1 MPDRRNIKSEAYS
14 WENGEMKLKP
24 DFQIVQMANDYMLV
38 PTGDQIDS
46 FNGTVILNE
55 VSAFILNQL
64 KEDLEK
70 EDLVERLVME
80 FDVESATARED
91 VDVAVEKMKQIGI
104 LI

>member
-1 MPDRRNIKSEAYS
+1 
-14 WENGEMKLKP
+14 MKLKP

-70 EDLVERLVME
+70 EDLVERLVKE

>member
-1 MPDRRNIKSEAYS
+1 
-14 WENGEMKLKP
+14 MKLKP

-38 PTGDQIDS
+38 PTGDEIDT

-55 VSAFILNQL
+55 VSAFILDQL

-70 EDLVERLVME
+70 EDLVERLVKE

-91 VDVAVEKMKQIGI
+91 VDAAVEKMKQIGI

>member
-1 MPDRRNIKSEAYS
+1 
-14 WENGEMKLKP
+14 MKLKP

-55 VSAFILNQL
+55 VSAFMLNQL

-70 EDLVERLVME
+70 EDLVERLVRE

-91 VDVAVEKMKQIGI
+91 VDVAVEKLKQIGI

>member
-1 MPDRRNIKSEAYS
+1 
-14 WENGEMKLKP
+14 MKLKP

-80 FDVESATARED
+80 FDVESAIARED
-91 VDVAVEKMKQIGI
+91 VDAAVEKMKQIGI

>member
-1 MPDRRNIKSEAYS
+1 
-14 WENGEMKLKP
+14 MKLKP

-55 VSAFILNQL
+55 VSAFMLNQL
-64 KEDLEK
+64 KEELEK

>member
-1 MPDRRNIKSEAYS
+1 
-14 WENGEMKLKP
+14 MKLKP

-55 VSAFILNQL
+55 VSAFLLNQL

-91 VDVAVEKMKQIGI
+91 VDAAVEKMKQIGI

>member
-1 MPDRRNIKSEAYS
+1 
-14 WENGEMKLKP
+14 MKLKP

-55 VSAFILNQL
+55 VSAFLLDQM

-70 EDLVERLVME
+70 EELVERLLME
-80 FDVESATARED
+80 FDVDPATARED
-91 VDVAVEKMKQIGI
+91 VDAAVEKMKQIGI

>member
-1 MPDRRNIKSEAYS
+1 
-14 WENGEMKLKP
+14 MKLKP

-55 VSAFILNQL
+55 VSAFMLNQL
-64 KEDLEK
+64 KEELEK

-80 FDVESATARED
+80 FDVEYATARED
-91 VDVAVEKMKQIGI
+91 ADDAIEKMKRIVI
-104 LI
+104 LII

>member
-1 MPDRRNIKSEAYS
+1 
-14 WENGEMKLKP
+14 MKLKP

-64 KEDLEK
+64 KEDLKK

-91 VDVAVEKMKQIGI
+91 VDAAVEKMKQIGI

>member
-1 MPDRRNIKSEAYS
+1 
-14 WENGEMKLKP
+14 MKLKP

-55 VSAFILNQL
+55 VSAFMLNQL

-80 FDVESATARED
+80 FDVESATARQD
-91 VDVAVEKMKQIGI
+91 VDAAVEKMKQIGI

>member
-1 MPDRRNIKSEAYS
+1 
-14 WENGEMKLKP
+14 MKLKP

-38 PTGDQIDS
+38 PIGDQIDS

-70 EDLVERLVME
+70 EDLVERLVKE

-91 VDVAVEKMKQIGI
+91 VDAAVEKMKQIGI

>member
-1 MPDRRNIKSEAYS
+1 
-14 WENGEMKLKP
+14 MKLKP

-70 EDLVERLVME
+70 EDLVERLVKE

-91 VDVAVEKMKQIGI
+91 VDAAVEKMKQIGI

>member
-1 MPDRRNIKSEAYS
+1 
-14 WENGEMKLKP
+14 MKLKP

-55 VSAFILNQL
+55 VSAFMLNQL

-91 VDVAVEKMKQIGI
+91 VDAAVEKMKQIGI

>member
-1 MPDRRNIKSEAYS
+1 
-14 WENGEMKLKP
+14 MKLKP

-55 VSAFILNQL
+55 VSAFMLNQL

-70 EDLVERLVME
+70 EDLVERLVRE

-91 VDVAVEKMKQIGI
+91 VDAAVEKMKQIGI

>member
-1 MPDRRNIKSEAYS
+1 
-14 WENGEMKLKP
+14 MKLKP

-46 FNGTVILNE
+46 FNGTVILND
-55 VSAFILNQL
+55 VSAFMLNQL

-70 EDLVERLVME
+70 EDLVERLVKE

-91 VDVAVEKMKQIGI
+91 VDAAVEKMKQIGI

>member
-1 MPDRRNIKSEAYS
+1 
-14 WENGEMKLKP
+14 MKLKP

-64 KEDLEK
+64 KEDLKK

-80 FDVESATARED
+80 FDVESATARKD

>member
-1 MPDRRNIKSEAYS
+1 
-14 WENGEMKLKP
+14 MKLKP

-55 VSAFILNQL
+55 VSAFMLNQL

-70 EDLVERLVME
+70 EDRVERLVRE

-91 VDVAVEKMKQIGI
+91 VDVAVEKLKQIGI

>member
-1 MPDRRNIKSEAYS
+1 
-14 WENGEMKLKP
+14 MKLKP

-91 VDVAVEKMKQIGI
+91 VDAAVEKMKQIGI

>member
-1 MPDRRNIKSEAYS
+1 
-14 WENGEMKLKP
+14 MKLKP

-55 VSAFILNQL
+55 VSAFMLNQL

-91 VDVAVEKMKQIGI
+91 VDDAIEKMKQIGI
-104 LI
+104 LII

>member
-1 MPDRRNIKSEAYS
+1 
-14 WENGEMKLKP
+14 MKLKP

-55 VSAFILNQL
+55 VSAFMLNQL
-64 KEDLEK
+64 KENLEK

-91 VDVAVEKMKQIGI
+91 VDVAIEKMKQIGI

>member
-1 MPDRRNIKSEAYS
+1 
-14 WENGEMKLKP
+14 MKLKP

-64 KEDLEK
+64 KENLEK

-91 VDVAVEKMKQIGI
+91 VDVAVEKLKQIGI

>member
-1 MPDRRNIKSEAYS
+1 
-14 WENGEMKLKP
+14 MKLKP
-24 DFQIVQMANDYMLV
+24 DFQIVQMADDYMLV

-55 VSAFILNQL
+55 VSAFLLDQM

-70 EDLVERLVME
+70 EDLVERLLME
-80 FDVESATARED
+80 FDVDPATARED
-91 VDVAVEKMKQIGI
+91 VDAAVEKMKQIGI

>member
-1 MPDRRNIKSEAYS
+1 
-14 WENGEMKLKP
+14 MKLKP

-55 VSAFILNQL
+55 VSAFMLNQL

-70 EDLVERLVME
+70 EELVERLVME

>member
-1 MPDRRNIKSEAYS
+1 
-14 WENGEMKLKP
+14 MKLKP

-55 VSAFILNQL
+55 VSAFMLNQL

-91 VDVAVEKMKQIGI
+91 VDVAVEKLKQIGI

>member
-1 MPDRRNIKSEAYS
+1 
-14 WENGEMKLKP
+14 MKLKP
-24 DFQIVQMANDYMLV
+24 DFQIVQMVNDYMLV

-55 VSAFILNQL
+55 VSAFLLNQL

-91 VDVAVEKMKQIGI
+91 VEAAVEKMKQIGI

>member
-1 MPDRRNIKSEAYS
+1 
-14 WENGEMKLKP
+14 MKLKP

-55 VSAFILNQL
+55 VSAFLLNQL

-70 EDLVERLVME
+70 EDLVERLVKE
-80 FDVESATARED
+80 FDVESAKARED
-91 VDVAVEKMKQIGI
+91 VDAAVEEMKQIGI

>member
-1 MPDRRNIKSEAYS
+1 
-14 WENGEMKLKP
+14 MKLKP

-46 FNGTVILNE
+46 CNGTVILNE
-55 VSAFILNQL
+55 VSAFMLNQL

-70 EDLVERLVME
+70 EDLVERLVRE

-91 VDVAVEKMKQIGI
+91 VDVAVEKLKQIGI

>member
-1 MPDRRNIKSEAYS
+1 
-14 WENGEMKLKP
+14 MKLKP

-55 VSAFILNQL
+55 VSAFLLNQL

-70 EDLVERLVME
+70 EDLVERLVRE

-91 VDVAVEKMKQIGI
+91 VDVAVEKLKQIGI

>member
-1 MPDRRNIKSEAYS
+1 
-14 WENGEMKLKP
+14 MKLKP

-55 VSAFILNQL
+55 VSAFLLNQL

-80 FDVESATARED
+80 FDVDPATARED
-91 VDVAVEKMKQIGI
+91 VDVAVEKIKQIGI

>member
-1 MPDRRNIKSEAYS
+1 
-14 WENGEMKLKP
+14 MKLKP

-64 KEDLEK
+64 EEDLEK

-80 FDVESATARED
+80 FDVEPATARED

>member
-1 MPDRRNIKSEAYS
+1 
-14 WENGEMKLKP
+14 MKLKP

-55 VSAFILNQL
+55 VSAFLLNQL

-80 FDVESATARED
+80 FDVESATARQD
-91 VDVAVEKMKQIGI
+91 VDAAVEKMKQIGI

>member
-1 MPDRRNIKSEAYS
+1 
-14 WENGEMKLKP
+14 MKLKP
-24 DFQIVQMANDYMLV
+24 DFQIVQMANDFMLV

-91 VDVAVEKMKQIGI
+91 VDAAVEKMKQIGI

>member
-1 MPDRRNIKSEAYS
+1 
-14 WENGEMKLKP
+14 MKLKP

-91 VDVAVEKMKQIGI
+91 VDVAVEKLKQIGI

>member
-1 MPDRRNIKSEAYS
+1 
-14 WENGEMKLKP
+14 MKIKP

-55 VSAFILNQL
+55 VSAFLLDQM

-70 EDLVERLVME
+70 EDLVERLLME
-80 FDVESATARED
+80 FDVDPATARED
-91 VDVAVEKMKQIGI
+91 VDAAVEKMKQIGI

>member
-1 MPDRRNIKSEAYS
+1 
-14 WENGEMKLKP
+14 MKLKP

-55 VSAFILNQL
+55 VSAFLLNQL

>member
-1 MPDRRNIKSEAYS
+1 
-14 WENGEMKLKP
+14 MKLKP
-24 DFQIVQMANDYMLV
+24 DFQIVQMANDYKLV

-55 VSAFILNQL
+55 VSAFMLNQL

-70 EDLVERLVME
+70 EDLVERLVRE

-91 VDVAVEKMKQIGI
+91 VDVAVEKLKQIGI

>member
-1 MPDRRNIKSEAYS
+1 
-14 WENGEMKLKP
+14 MKLKP

-55 VSAFILNQL
+55 VSAFLLNQL

-70 EDLVERLVME
+70 EDLVERLVKE

-91 VDVAVEKMKQIGI
+91 VDAAVEKMKQIGI

>member
-1 MPDRRNIKSEAYS
+1 
-14 WENGEMKLKP
+14 MKLKP

-64 KEDLEK
+64 KENLEK

-91 VDVAVEKMKQIGI
+91 VDVAIEKMKQIGI